1 MWPAPEQ
8 HKSTMVGEGPDLRAG
23 DEMGGEGSGMGPW
36 EQNMGS
42 REFSWK
48 SGHSHASLI
57 GVALV
62 LIS

>member
-8 HKSTMVGEGPDLRAG
+8 HKSTMVGEGPGLGSG
-23 DEMGGEGSGMGPW
+23 DGVGGEGSGMGPW

-48 SGHSHASLI
+48 AGHSPAPLI

-62 LIS
+62 LTS